1 MRTEILFLTLTSHFS
16 LLISKSIIRF
26 MGIDLDVA
34 KFLLSARE
42 RKVDFQK
49 TLMLGNQKF
58 QFFNSDYKSLTDIF
72 ELDNFEQIK
81 DSAEFFR
88 FLGAREI
95 SAMDI
100 YDYEGAAILHDL
112 NQPIGNELKEKFTF
126 VLDGG
131 TLEHIFNFPTALANA
146 MEMTKVGGHLVI
158 IGGGNNFLGHG
169 FYQFSPELFYRA
181 LSGENGFLVKRMIA
195 AEVRG
200 RWFEVADPQ
209 KIKGRVELINNKQ
222 TYLMVLAQ
230 KTQSKP
236 IFQNAPQQSD
246 YVEMWQ
252 GSDKEQSNKSATNK
266 IKKLLKKSE
275 LLRQILINIKQKQIN
290 SFVRKEKS
298 FANTKAFKL
307 VDK

>member
-1 MRTEILFLTLTSHFS
+1 
-16 LLISKSIIRF
+16 
-26 MGIDLDVA
+26 MGIDIDVA

-58 QFFNSDYKSLTDIF
+58 QFFESDYETLAKVF
-72 ELDNFEQIK
+72 ELNDFAKIK

-88 FLGAREI
+88 FLGAQEI

-100 YDYEGAAILHDL
+100 SDYEGAAILHDL
-112 NQPIGNELKEKFTF
+112 NQPIGTELKEKFTL

-146 MEMTKVGGHLVI
+146 MKMVAVGGHLVI
-158 IGGGNNFLGHG
+158 ITGGNNFLGHG

-181 LSGENGFLVKRMIA
+181 LNDENGFAVKRIIA

-200 RWFEVADPQ
+200 KWFEVADPQ
-209 KIKGRVELINNKQ
+209 TVKGRVELINDKQ

-230 KTQSKP
+230 KIESKSL
-236 IFQNAPQQSD
+236 FTNAPQQSD

-252 GSDKEQSNKSATNK
+252 GDSAMQSTDSAANKLK
-266 IKKLLKKSE
+266 GWLKKVES
-275 LLRQILINIKQKQIN
+275 LRQILINIKQKQTD
-290 SFVRKEKS
+290 SLVRKEKS
-298 FANTKAFKL
+298 FANKRAFKP